1 MQAPQPYAGGG
12 NTCLRGWPSRFR
24 RIVPMAK
31 KNKGGKKGAST
42 AAVALLKETETPFE
56 IREYEHVEGETSFG
70 LEAAQKLGADPEQVF
85 KTLLIVH
92 DKDFAVAVVPVS
104 GQLNLKAAAH
114 ALGWKSASMCDP
126 KIAERRTGYVV
137 GGISPLGQKTPSPTL
152 LDASAEQYRTI
163 MVSGGKRG
171 LDIEL
176 SPADLL
182 KLTGGNYAPLPYEDM
197 VVRARADYERE
208 GFCLYTVLAD
218 GEVAGFTGA
227 HRWVNDWGPTGQ
239 IELAWRL
246 GCAFWGEGIAT
257 RAAQQVMGE
266 LADAGHQQVYAVIHT
281 RNRASA
287 AVAQRL
293 GMHQRSSYEA
303 QVNGLALPVTEW
315 VTNLY
320 RPGTKPEPVSL

>member
-1 MQAPQPYAGGG
+1 MRLFATEPPHLELRVPTAEDAAEWYA
-12 NTCLRGWPSRFR
+12 LFR
-24 RIVPMAK
+24 DTRVM
-31 KNKGGKKGAST
+31 
-42 AAVALLKETETPFE
+42 
-56 IREYEHVEGETSFG
+56 EY
-70 LEAAQKLGADPEQVF
+70 LG
-85 KTLLIVH
+85 
-92 DKDFAVAVVPVS
+92 
-104 GQLNLKAAAH
+104 
-114 ALGWKSASMCDP
+114 
-126 KIAERRTGYVV
+126 R
-137 GGISPLGQKTPSPTL
+137 
-152 LDASAEQYRTI
+152 
-163 MVSGGKRG
+163 
-171 LDIEL
+171 
-176 SPADLL
+176 PADSL
-182 KLTGGNYAPLPYEDM
+182 AHYEDM

-266 LADAGHQQVYAVIHT
+266 LADAGHQQVCAVIHAC
-281 RNRASA
+281 NRASA

-320 RPGTKPEPVSL
+320 RPGTKPEPDPL

>member
-1 MQAPQPYAGGG
+1 MRLFAPEPPRLELRVPTAEDATEWYA
-12 NTCLRGWPSRFR
+12 LFR
-24 RIVPMAK
+24 DTRVM
-31 KNKGGKKGAST
+31 
-42 AAVALLKETETPFE
+42 
-56 IREYEHVEGETSFG
+56 EY
-70 LEAAQKLGADPEQVF
+70 LG
-85 KTLLIVH
+85 
-92 DKDFAVAVVPVS
+92 
-104 GQLNLKAAAH
+104 
-114 ALGWKSASMCDP
+114 
-126 KIAERRTGYVV
+126 R
-137 GGISPLGQKTPSPTL
+137 
-152 LDASAEQYRTI
+152 
-163 MVSGGKRG
+163 
-171 LDIEL
+171 
-176 SPADLL
+176 PADSL
-182 KLTGGNYAPLPYEDM
+182 AHYEDM

-257 RAAQQVMGE
+257 RAARQVMGE
-266 LADAGHQQVYAVIHT
+266 LADARHQQVYAVIHT
-281 RNRASA
+281 HNRASA

-320 RPGTKPEPVSL
+320 RPGTKPELELL

>member
-1 MQAPQPYAGGG
+1 MRLFAPEPPCLELRVPTAEDATEWYA
-12 NTCLRGWPSRFR
+12 LFR
-24 RIVPMAK
+24 DTRVM
-31 KNKGGKKGAST
+31 
-42 AAVALLKETETPFE
+42 
-56 IREYEHVEGETSFG
+56 EY
-70 LEAAQKLGADPEQVF
+70 LG
-85 KTLLIVH
+85 
-92 DKDFAVAVVPVS
+92 
-104 GQLNLKAAAH
+104 
-114 ALGWKSASMCDP
+114 
-126 KIAERRTGYVV
+126 R
-137 GGISPLGQKTPSPTL
+137 
-152 LDASAEQYRTI
+152 
-163 MVSGGKRG
+163 
-171 LDIEL
+171 
-176 SPADLL
+176 PADSL
-182 KLTGGNYAPLPYEDM
+182 AHYEDM

-227 HRWVNDWGPTGQ
+227 HRWVNGWGPTGQ

-281 RNRASA
+281 HNRASA

-293 GMHQRSSYEA
+293 GMRQRSSYEA

-320 RPGTKPEPVSL
+320 RPGTKPEPDPL